1 MTIADLPY
9 RLRHAAGKLLA
20 GVPVRGE
27 SVWPEADND
36 LFRAHASIY
45 RFFCGSCA
53 GRRVLDAGCGAGYG
67 AAMLAEAGAAEV
79 LAVDLEPRNV
89 RYARRCSAHPKVRY
103 ETADLERLDRL
114 ELPDGS
120 FDLVVSS
127 NVLEHLERP
136 ERFLG
141 EARRLLTPGGEMLL
155 VMPPITSDG
164 HRRLNEANPFHRSNL
179 TVDDWLALFA
189 DHGWTA
195 DLYRHTYEGPG
206 RLDFA
211 SPRPSRTRLEDF
223 RFTPASRDEVYRE
236 GSLSGVYR
244 LAPAACGISGAR
256 KESDAWETSSTPRR

>member
-1 MTIADLPY
+1 MSATDLPY
-9 RLRHAAGKLLA
+9 RLSHAVRKLWAGL
-20 GVPVRGE
+20 PIRGE
-27 SVWPEADND
+27 NVWPEADND

-45 RFFCGSCA
+45 LFFSGSCD
-53 GRRVLDAGCGAGYG
+53 GKRVLDAGCGAGYG

-79 LAVDLEPRNV
+79 LAVDLQPRNV
-89 RYARRCSAHPKVRY
+89 RYARRRYARPRVRY
-103 ETADLERLDRL
+103 EAADLERLDRL

-136 ERFLG
+136 ERFLE
-141 EARRLLTPGGEMLL
+141 EARRLLAPGGEMLL

-179 TVDDWLALFA
+179 TVDGWLALFSKL
-189 DHGWTA
+189 GWGAT
-195 DLYRHTYEGPG
+195 LYRHTYEGAG

-211 SPRPSRTRLEDF
+211 SPRPSRARLDDF
-223 RFTPASRDEVYRE
+223 RFTPTSRDEIYRE

-244 LAPAACGISGAR
+244 LVPAACGISGA
-256 KESDAWETSSTPRR
+256 KGE